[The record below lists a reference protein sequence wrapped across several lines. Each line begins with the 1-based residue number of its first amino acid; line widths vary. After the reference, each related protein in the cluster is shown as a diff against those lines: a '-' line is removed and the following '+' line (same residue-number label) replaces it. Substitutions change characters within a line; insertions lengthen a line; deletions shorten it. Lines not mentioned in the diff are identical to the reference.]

1 MRVVN
6 RLAFVS
12 VLGSVLVGASA
23 MDSGPGSAETFVSAG
38 ELVAKVKGT
47 TSDIAYQVPNS
58 TGTQVL
64 MIRRDKTG
72 DAEVHTTLNDTIIIE
87 RGTGKF
93 RVGGTISGNR
103 EVRPTEWRGGEMT
116 GWREYSVSPGDL
128 LVIPAGVPHQA
139 IVTSGTLLYL
149 AIKTPRQQAP

>member
-1 MRVVN
+1 MRVVY

-12 VLGSVLVGASA
+12 VLGSVLVGAAA
-23 MDSGPGSAETFVSAG
+23 MDSKLASGETFVTAS
-38 ELVAKVKGT
+38 ELAAKVKGT
-47 TSDIAYQVPNS
+47 TSDLAYQVPNS

-72 DAEVHTTLNDTIIIE
+72 DAEVHTTLNDTIIVE

-93 RVGGTISGNR
+93 RVGGTISGNH
-103 EVRPTEWRGGEMT
+103 EIRPTEWRGGEMT
-116 GWREYSVSPGDL
+116 GWREYSLSPGDL

-149 AIKTPRQQAP
+149 AIKTPHQPAP